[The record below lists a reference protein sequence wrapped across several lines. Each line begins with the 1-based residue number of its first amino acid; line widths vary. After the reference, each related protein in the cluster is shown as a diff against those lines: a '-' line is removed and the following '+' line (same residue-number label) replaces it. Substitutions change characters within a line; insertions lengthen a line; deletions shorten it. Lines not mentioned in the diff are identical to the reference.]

1 MTNKKRKKIN
11 KYFILSFFLIAFFAV
26 PFIVFSATSG
36 TNNFESVKF
45 TPQIEFPGTGISGET
60 DLSNLPNDDGIITS
74 DLLSKYIKAIYQYG
88 LSVAGILA
96 AVIIMGAGVIWLTS
110 AGDSGKI
117 NKAKQYIF
125 GSLIGVFLLFG
136 AYIILNTINP
146 NLIELKPIE
155 ISTISDISDAA
166 CSGSDG
172 YIYNKDCL
180 PQDAVIKFLC
190 LREGDTCAN
199 TNPPSIQM
207 DYSVCYDQL
216 NLDVSCDPSS
226 PYNRKTCCAKS
237 ETINNEADNFCKNKN
252 DYTKCKPLLTLSEEY
267 GRCLNGD
274 CVSELVCCEC
284 YYNCLY
290 GVCASVSCK
299 NNVSVYECNRW
310 CSNNHPYGGAGFKL
324 NPNNY
329 QCANVL
335 LGSQCKLK

>member
-1 MTNKKRKKIN
+1 MINKKRKRFN

-155 ISTISDISDAA
+155 ISELAKIEQNEVICCDPIKGPITIKVKEIEDKMYYADSTLEIGGIRKEAGDLFNGCYKDLMLPGCDIENGDICDRVQRMGWEEMLDNDQYFCLSNESDICCTCIIGNNLAL
-166 CSGSDG
+166 
-172 YIYNKDCL
+172 NKY
-180 PQDAVIKFLC
+180 
-190 LREGDTCAN
+190 
-199 TNPPSIQM
+199 M
-207 DYSVCYDQL
+207 
-216 NLDVSCDPSS
+216 SCHR
-226 PYNRKTCCAKS
+226 NVTKS
-237 ETINNEADNFCKNKN
+237 ECDRICNNELNNANIKDNKT
-252 DYTKCKPLLTLSEEY
+252 YTLSSQWKY
-267 GRCLNGD
+267 RPSTFGCKDLRARD
-274 CVSELVCCEC
+274 AS
-284 YYNCLY
+284 Y
-290 GVCASVSCK
+290 CADIYS
-299 NNVSVYECNRW
+299 
-310 CSNNHPYGGAGFKL
+310 GAG
-324 NPNNY
+324 
-329 QCANVL
+329 
-335 LGSQCKLK
+335 GTW